1 VIKEQ
6 LRSQVKSCERRRDV
20 VPWSD
25 ASDSL
30 MEKKPYHE
38 WDELYASPDVRE
50 LFRYK
55 KRAGRQRPVRQID
68 ARNLTALSREGK
80 GWRRNILRVRHRFQL
95 VEHALPLR
103 NRALAAPRSQ
113 LHDRHTAGRTCDPKR
128 LA

>member
-55 KRAGRQRPVRQID
+55 KKGGKAASRTADRCEESDRAVP
-68 ARNLTALSREGK
+68 
-80 GWRRNILRVRHRFQL
+80 
-95 VEHALPLR
+95 
-103 NRALAAPRSQ
+103 
-113 LHDRHTAGRTCDPKR
+113 
-128 LA
+128 